1 MPPSDLSRC
10 HDSECVQAP
19 RCWRYNTRLTVKW
32 ASHVMT
38 FREAQ
43 DRTGAQ
49 CVYFILGPEIDFDSR
64 EEPR

>member
-1 MPPSDLSRC
+1 MPSSDNSHC
-10 HDSECVQAP
+10 HDDQCIQAP
-19 RCWRYNTRLTVKW
+19 LCWRYTTRLTVKW

-49 CVYFILGPEIDFDSR
+49 CTYFIPIR
-64 EEPR
+64 EDDNRDNAR

>member
-1 MPPSDLSRC
+1 MMPQTDLSRC
-10 HDSECVQAP
+10 HDQQCCRAGL
-19 RCWRYNTRLTVKW
+19 CWRYNTRLTVKW

-49 CVYFILGPEIDFDSR
+49 CVYFILDTEVDPR